1 MENIELESEIEQG
14 YEDNRFENT
23 VSQSFHCPICLNVLK
38 EPVMC
43 RRNQHYFCTSCITRH
58 LGNSSTCPTC
68 MEELTVETLT
78 QASRIA
84 TDYLSELRICC
95 DYSSRGCREVM
106 LLNNLQR
113 HVAICGFSPV
123 KCSNDGCNMMVNKRD
138 KVHHETEVCRRLK
151 CHDCAE
157 LKKEVT
163 EMKDH
168 VAAQT
173 HQIAAQTHQIAAQTD
188 QMKKEVTEMKDQIAA
203 QTDQIAAQTHQMEEK
218 VMKGVARLMYEMKNL
233 KEEVNGIKKTVQGP
247 HLHSRGN
254 IIIAGG
260 EHATAYL
267 NSVEMFSWVTKSW
280 ELLNA
285 MKEQRSQACSVIYE
299 NQMIVTGGGT
309 DDGTYSMEKIDV
321 QDEAGKWK
329 DFAAKLPVKS
339 YAHKA
344 VSYKDRLIVIGG
356 YDCTD
361 GKHIS
366 NAIYEVLL
374 ISHYCNKLLARLP
387 KPLCRHG
394 VVLLGEKIFI
404 VGGETDEDF
413 VDSVVMFDIIKK
425 QCKLMAPLPFA
436 ISNMATVI
444 WGNNVF
450 VIGGMNQD
458 KEVLNSVI
466 MYDVTMETCK
476 MLPPMK
482 YCRWGC
488 TAVITGDV
496 LVVMGGRF
504 DEEVE
509 CLDSVESFSLD
520 RQVWEELPHMIKPR
534 VYATAVAKTT

>member
-1 MENIELESEIEQG
+1 MENMELKSEIVQG

-68 MEELTVETLT
+68 MEELTVETLIR
-78 QASRIA
+78 APRIA

-123 KCSNDGCNMMVNKRD
+123 KCSNDGCNIMVNKRD
-138 KVHHETEVCRRLK
+138 KVHHETEVCDFRRVK

-163 EMKDH
+163 EMKDQ
-168 VAAQT
+168 V
-173 HQIAAQTHQIAAQTD
+173 
-188 QMKKEVTEMKDQIAA
+188 
-203 QTDQIAAQTHQMEEK
+203 AAQTHQMEEK
-218 VMKGVARLMYEMKNL
+218 IMKGITSLMDEIKNL
-233 KEEVNGIKKTVQGP
+233 KEEVNGIKKTVQEP
-247 HLHSRGN
+247 HPQSRGD

-260 EHATAYL
+260 DDENGDNL
-267 NSVEMFSWVTKSW
+267 NSVEMFSWLTKSW
-280 ELLNA
+280 APLDP
-285 MKEQRSQACSVIYE
+285 MKENRSEPCSVMYE
-299 NQMIVTGGGT
+299 NQMIVTGGCPDD

-329 DFAAKLPVKS
+329 DFPAKLPVKS

-361 GKHIS
+361 GEHIS

-374 ISHYCNKLLARLP
+374 VSPYCNKLLARLP
-387 KPLCRHG
+387 KPVCRHG
-394 VVLLGEKIFI
+394 VVLLGDKIFI
-404 VGGETDEDF
+404 VGGQRDGGF
-413 VDSVVMFDIIKK
+413 VDSVVMFDISKK
-425 QCKLMAPLPFA
+425 NCKLMAPLPFA
-436 ISNMATVI
+436 IKDMATVI

-450 VIGGMNQD
+450 VIGGLND
-458 KEVLNSVI
+458 RRAVLNSVI
-466 MYDVTMETCK
+466 MYDVTTEISK
-476 MLPPMK
+476 MLAPMK
-482 YCRWGC
+482 YHRYSC

-496 LVVMGGRF
+496 IVVMGGL
-504 DEEVE
+504 DVE
-509 CLDSVESFSLD
+509 GEYLDSVECFSLD
-520 RQVWEELPHMIKPR
+520 RQVWEELPDMIER
-534 VYATAVAKTT
+534 RAYATAVAKTT

>member
-1 MENIELESEIEQG
+1 
-14 YEDNRFENT
+14 
-23 VSQSFHCPICLNVLK
+23 
-38 EPVMC
+38 
-43 RRNQHYFCTSCITRH
+43 
-58 LGNSSTCPTC
+58 

-78 QASRIA
+78 QVPRIV

-138 KVHHETEVCRRLK
+138 KVHHEAEVCDFRRVK

-157 LKKEVT
+157 LKKEVS
-163 EMKDH
+163 EMKD
-168 VAAQT
+168 
-173 HQIAAQTHQIAAQTD
+173 QIAAQTD

-203 QTDQIAAQTHQMEEK
+203 QTDQIAAQTHQIAAQTHQIAAQTDQLKKEVTEMKDQIAAQTHQVAAQTRQIAAQTHQKKKEVTKIKDQIAAQTDQMKNKVTQMKDQVAAQTHQMEEK
-218 VMKGVARLMYEMKNL
+218 VMKGITSLMDEMKNL
-233 KEEVNGIKKTVQGP
+233 KAEVNGIKKTVQEP
-247 HLHSRGN
+247 DPHSRGD

-260 EHATAYL
+260 ENAAVYL
-267 NSVEMFSWVTKSW
+267 NSVETFSWETKSW
-280 ELLNA
+280 APLNA
-285 MKEQRSQACSVIYE
+285 MKENRSEACSVMSE
-299 NQMIVTGGGT
+299 NQMIVTGGWTDCDGT
-309 DDGTYSMEKIDV
+309 DSMEKIDV

-329 DFAAKLPVKS
+329 DFPAKLPVKS
-339 YAHKA
+339 QAHKA
-344 VSYKDRLIVIGG
+344 VTYKDRLID
-356 YDCTD
+356 DCTD
-361 GKHIS
+361 DGHIS
-366 NAIYEVLL
+366 NAIYEILL
-374 ISHYCNKLLARLP
+374 ISTYCNKLLARLP

-413 VDSVVMFDIIKK
+413 VDSVVMFDICKK

-444 WGNNVF
+444 WRNNVI

-458 KEVLNSVI
+458 ADVLNSVI

-496 LVVMGGRF
+496 IVVMGGL
-504 DEEVE
+504 DEGYN
-509 CLDSVESFSLD
+509 CLDSVECFSLD
-520 RQVWEELPHMIKPR
+520 RQVWEELPHMIEPR
-534 VYATAVAKTT
+534 LYATAVAKTT